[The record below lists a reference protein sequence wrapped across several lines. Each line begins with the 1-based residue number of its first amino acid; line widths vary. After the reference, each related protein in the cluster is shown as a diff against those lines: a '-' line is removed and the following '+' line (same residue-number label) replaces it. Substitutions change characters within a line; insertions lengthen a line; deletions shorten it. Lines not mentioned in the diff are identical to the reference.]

1 VTAPLPTVEPD
12 GMSTLE
18 EWLAH
23 PVGAALLREAVGV
36 DENGRPRGILG
47 DDELIRVIGNFPI
60 STLAAFPGLGIDHAT
75 VDHRLGRLPP
85 R

>member
-1 VTAPLPTVEPD
+1 MA
-12 GMSTLE
+12 TLE

-36 DENGRPRGILG
+36 DEHGRPRGILG

-60 STLAAFPGLGIDHAT
+60 STLAAFPGLGLTHSIVHT
-75 VDHRLGRLPP
+75 LVDQISARDG
-85 R
+85 